1 MKAALA
7 NREQAPDLNAIKA
20 RQQKTWSSG
29 DYAVI
34 GTTLQ
39 IVGEQLCETMNLS
52 AGSRV
57 LDIAAGNG
65 NATLAAARRFCAV
78 TSTDYVEALLD
89 RGRERAAAERL
100 AVEFRVADA
109 EALPFD
115 DASFDA
121 VVSTFGIMFAPDQVR
136 AASEAVRV
144 CRSGGVIGL
153 SNWTPDS
160 FIGQMFALVSHYL
173 PPVPGVLSPMRWGT
187 VDVVQGWF
195 EGVAK
200 DIAIV
205 PRTYTFRYLHADHFI
220 EVFRSWY
227 GPIHQAF
234 NAAGPRAGVLAEDLR
249 DLVNRRNVALDGSL
263 AIPSAYVDIVIRR
276 A

>member
-1 MKAALA
+1 MQTILV
-7 NREQAPDLNAIKA
+7 NRAPEPDLNAVKA

-39 IVGEQLCETMNLS
+39 IVGEQLCETMNLA

-78 TSTDYVEALLD
+78 TSTDYVGALLD

-100 AVEFRVADA
+100 NVEFRVADA

-121 VVSTFGIMFAPDQVR
+121 VVSTFGIMFAPDQAR
-136 AASEAVRV
+136 AAAEAARV

-160 FIGQMFALVSHYL
+160 FIGQMFTLVSHYL
-173 PPVPGVLSPMRWGT
+173 PPAPGVPSPMRWGSA
-187 VDVVQGWF
+187 DAVQAWF
-195 EGVAK
+195 EHTAS
-200 DIAIV
+200 DITLV

-220 EVFRSWY
+220 EVFRGWY

-234 NAAGPRAGVLAEDLR
+234 IAAGPRAGVLAEDLR
-249 DLVNRRNVALDGSL
+249 DLLNRRNVALDGSL
-263 AIPSAYVDIVIRR
+263 AIPSAYVDVVVRR

>member
-1 MKAALA
+1 MNPALVD
-7 NREQAPDLNAIKA
+7 REAEPDLIAVKA
-20 RQQKTWSSG
+20 RQQKTWASG

-39 IVGEQLCETMNLS
+39 IVGEQLCESMNLS

-65 NATLAAARRFCAV
+65 NATLAAARRFCTV
-78 TSTDYVEALLD
+78 TSTDYVGALLE

-100 AVEFRVADA
+100 DVEFRVADA

-115 DASFDA
+115 DGSFDA
-121 VVSTFGIMFAPDQVR
+121 VVSTFGIMFAPDQAR
-136 AASEAVRV
+136 AAAEAARV

-153 SNWTPDS
+153 SNWTPGS
-160 FIGQMFALVSHYL
+160 FIGQMFTLVSHYL
-173 PPVPGVLSPMRWGT
+173 PPAPGMQSPMRWGSADA
-187 VDVVQGWF
+187 VRGWF
-195 EGVAK
+195 ETVAA
-200 DIAIV
+200 DITIV
-205 PRTYTFRYLHADHFI
+205 PRTYTFRYLHAEHFI
-220 EVFRSWY
+220 EVFRGWY

-234 NAAGPRAGVLAEDLR
+234 IAAGPRAGVLAEDLR
-249 DLVNRRNVALDGSL
+249 DLLNRRNVALDGSL
-263 AIPSAYVDIVIRR
+263 AIPSAYVDVLIRR